1 MNEVINAERRD
12 ALIESFTNIAKMN
25 LLTNMDALMVL
36 EILRRVCKRASVEL
50 EEGIL
55 KAMIDG
61 PESEE
66 DPRGADDSENPGKM

>member
-12 ALIESFTNIAKMN
+12 ALIESFTNIAKMD

-61 PESEE
+61 PEDEN
-66 DPRGADDSENPGKM
+66 DPRGMDDSENSEKI

>member
-12 ALIESFTNIAKMN
+12 ALIESFTNIAKMD

-61 PESEE
+61 PEDEN
-66 DPRGADDSENPGKM
+66 DPRGMDDSENSEKM

>member
-12 ALIESFTNIAKMN
+12 ALIESFTNIAKMD
-25 LLTNMDALMVL
+25 LLTNMDALMVI
-36 EILRRVCKRASVEL
+36 EILRRVCKMASVEL

-61 PESEE
+61 PESED
-66 DPRGADDSENPGKM
+66 DPRGTDDSENSEKM

>member
-12 ALIESFTNIAKMN
+12 ALIESFTNIAKMD

-61 PESEE
+61 PEDEN
-66 DPRGADDSENPGKM
+66 DPRGTDDSENSEKM

>member
-12 ALIESFTNIAKMN
+12 ALIESFTNIAKMD

-55 KAMIDG
+55 KAMIDE
-61 PESEE
+61 PKSED
-66 DPRGADDSENPGKM
+66 DPRGMDDSENSEKM

>member
-12 ALIESFTNIAKMN
+12 ALIESFTNIAKMD

-61 PESEE
+61 PEDENG
-66 DPRGADDSENPGKM
+66 PRGADDSENPGKM

>member
-12 ALIESFTNIAKMN
+12 ALIESFTNIAKMD

-61 PESEE
+61 SEDE
-66 DPRGADDSENPGKM
+66 NGPRGTDDSENSEKM

>member
-12 ALIESFTNIAKMN
+12 ALIESFTNVARMD

-61 PESEE
+61 PDDENG
-66 DPRGADDSENPGKM
+66 PRGMDDSENSEKM